1 MDEVLELEAI
11 ESVALDDVIGA
22 FLVADLAAI
31 TLSLALEVRLAFR

>member
-11 ESVALDDVIGA
+11 ESVVFDDEMGA
-22 FLVADLAAI
+22 FLVADLVAI